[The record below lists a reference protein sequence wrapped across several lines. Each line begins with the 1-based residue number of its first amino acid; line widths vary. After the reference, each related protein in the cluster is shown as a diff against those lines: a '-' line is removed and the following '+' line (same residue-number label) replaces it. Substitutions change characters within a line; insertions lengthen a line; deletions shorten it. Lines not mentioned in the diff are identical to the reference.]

1 MNFNLDAILA
11 DDSPL
16 RPVCTITNTDKISCV
31 SWSPL
36 DRSHLVATD
45 YSGAV
50 TVWDSGTGQCIA
62 KYTDHRKRAWA
73 IDHSIPSPGLYAS
86 AAEDYSIKLWH
97 STQSSS
103 TATIHT
109 KAEACAVRFNR
120 VMDNQLAFSCADH
133 KAYYYDIR
141 NVSTPLAE
149 FHGHRK
155 TVCGVC
161 FVTREELIT
170 QYVVVVVVLVAPCS
184 YYSCS
189 RIGAHS
195 LILTLVRYLF
205 LYQGRSTRRSN
216 CGTSTRPA
224 HRCKPS
230 SGTRTRC
237 ASRESI
243 LRTISLR
250 AAARPTPSLRTPSRL
265 EARLS
270 HTHSTRPRSRRCVVA
285 LPASRHHSFGPR
297 SLNITDSL
305 ACSVNVVGIQL
316 VRVGRVLAKEQPD
329 PTCWQQSRSGQ
340 DPRSRVTTPATPTTN

>member
-1 MNFNLDAILA
+1 MLF
-11 DDSPL
+11 
-16 RPVCTITNTDKISCV
+16 
-31 SWSPL
+31 
-36 DRSHLVATD
+36 RS
-45 YSGAV
+45 
-50 TVWDSGTGQCIA
+50 
-62 KYTDHRKRAWA
+62 R
-73 IDHSIPSPGLYAS
+73 
-86 AAEDYSIKLWH
+86 
-97 STQSSS
+97 SSS
-103 TATIHT
+103 
-109 KAEACAVRFNR
+109 R
-120 VMDNQLAFSCADH
+120 
-133 KAYYYDIR
+133 
-141 NVSTPLAE
+141 STSSSSSSSSRHAP
-149 FHGHRK
+149 
-155 TVCGVC
+155 
-161 FVTREELIT
+161 IT
-170 QYVVVVVVLVAPCS
+170 PVLVLVLTRS
-184 YYSCS
+184 F
-189 RIGAHS
+189 S
-195 LILTLVRYLF
+195 LSFVLV